1 MSSQAGSSVRF
12 VNTLSV
18 EDRTRTYQGRPN
30 GYATITKPRIRV
42 RVKGRYTN
50 PDVPLFD
57 EQFEPIASRDS
68 R

>member
-1 MSSQAGSSVRF
+1 